1 MKQKV
6 TSFLSYLKNEKK
18 ASENTILSYGRD
30 LKEFVSFLE
39 KMEIPNFTAVNKTT
53 ILAYNYEMKKQKKAD
68 STISRSMASLRAFF
82 QYLIQTGEISES
94 PTFGIELPKVEKKA
108 PEYLLVE
115 EVELLLKQPREKSVK
130 GLRDTA
136 MIELLYATGIR
147 VSELIAL
154 KEKDVNL
161 TLEYVECKNEDKV
174 RILPFGKK
182 AKEAIESYLKTSR
195 PILAEKGKK
204 SDILFLNC
212 FGNPMT
218 RQGFW
223 KIIKGYAKKA
233 GIQKS
238 ITPHMLRHSFAMHLL
253 ENGASLQ
260 FVQEMLGHSDISTTQ
275 VYLRAEKEN
284 AKQIYTK
291 AHPRA

>member
-1 MKQKV
+1 MKQRI

-82 QYLIQTGEISES
+82 QYLIQIGEIAES

-115 EVELLLKQPREKSVK
+115 EVELLLKQPTEKSVK

-161 TLEYVECKNEDKV
+161 ALEYVECRNEDKT

-204 SDILFLNC
+204 SDIIFLNC

-275 VYLRAEKEN
+275 
-284 AKQIYTK
+284 IYMTPGNKRIREAYEK
-291 AHPRA
+291 AHPKA

>member
-1 MKQKV
+1 
-6 TSFLSYLKNEKK
+6 
-18 ASENTILSYGRD
+18 
-30 LKEFVSFLE
+30 
-39 KMEIPNFTAVNKTT
+39 MEIPNFTAVNKTT

-82 QYLIQTGEISES
+82 QYLIQIGEIAES

-115 EVELLLKQPREKSVK
+115 EVELLLKQPTEKSVK

-161 TLEYVECKNEDKV
+161 ALEYVECRNEDKT

-204 SDILFLNC
+204 SDIIFLNC

-284 AKQIYTK
+284 AKQVYTK
-291 AHPRA
+291 THPRA

>member
-1 MKQKV
+1 
-6 TSFLSYLKNEKK
+6 
-18 ASENTILSYGRD
+18 
-30 LKEFVSFLE
+30 
-39 KMEIPNFTAVNKTT
+39 
-53 ILAYNYEMKKQKKAD
+53 MKKQKKAD

-82 QYLIQTGEISES
+82 QYLIQIGEIAES

-115 EVELLLKQPREKSVK
+115 EVELLLKQPTEKSVK

-161 TLEYVECKNEDKV
+161 ALEYVECRNEDKT

-204 SDILFLNC
+204 SDIIFLNC

-284 AKQIYTK
+284 AKQVYTK
-291 AHPRA
+291 THPRA

>member
-30 LKEFVSFLE
+30 LKEFISFLE
-39 KMEIPNFTAVNKTT
+39 KTEIPSFTMVNKTT

-82 QYLIQTGEISES
+82 QYLIQTGELSES
-94 PTFGIELPKVEKKA
+94 PTFGIELPKLEKKS

-115 EVELLLKQPREKSVK
+115 EVELLLKQPKEKSVK
-130 GLRDTA
+130 GLRDSA

-147 VSELIAL
+147 VSELVTL
-154 KEKDVNL
+154 KEKDINL
-161 TLEYVECKNEDKV
+161 TLEYVECKNENKV

-182 AKEAIESYLKTSR
+182 AKEAIEAYLKTSR
-195 PILAEKGKK
+195 PILAEKGSHK
-204 SDILFLNC
+204 DVLFLNC

-233 GIQKS
+233 GIEKS

-253 ENGASLQ
+253 ENGATLE

-275 VYLRAEKEN
+275 VYLRTEKEN
-284 AKQIYTK
+284 VKNVYAKV
-291 AHPRA
+291 HPRA